1 MVQIKSI
8 HDKNLNTMKNLL
20 SLLSELA
27 VRLQSESPK
36 LFKKLQWISG
46 ILTVLIT
53 LILSFNEFAE
63 IGLGTIIIYK
73 GINLPEFLL
82 MINTLLVGAFGI
94 SKLPVEDNTVITE
107 LKKQA

>member
-1 MVQIKSI
+1 
-8 HDKNLNTMKNLL
+8 MKNLL
-20 SLLSELA
+20 TLLSEIA

-63 IGLGTIIIYK
+63 LGLGLIIVFK
-73 GINLPEFLL
+73 SINLPEFLL

-94 SKLPVEDNTVITE
+94 SKLPVEDNTVITDF
-107 LKKQA
+107 KKQA

>member
-1 MVQIKSI
+1 
-8 HDKNLNTMKNLL
+8 MKNLL

-63 IGLGTIIIYK
+63 LGLGLIIVFK
-73 GINLPEFLL
+73 SINLPEFLVI
-82 MINTLLVGAFGI
+82 INSLLVGAFGI
-94 SKLPVEDNTVITE
+94 SKLPVEDNQILID